1 MHLWRKQ
8 FFIISSIRVHR
19 LFISHISR
27 PKMLTLEY
35 HLMLSKQL
43 AADKLLKK
51 TYMTHLFSFMNY
63 TMLVL
68 PLPHKDTHNCWHSR
82 AW

>member
-1 MHLWRKQ
+1 
-8 FFIISSIRVHR
+8 
-19 LFISHISR
+19 
-27 PKMLTLEY
+27 MLTLEY

-68 PLPHKDTHNCWHSR
+68 PPPSQGHTQLLALSCMVKKNKTKHQDASR
-82 AW
+82 QQT